1 MSDEVMTAPEEQA
14 LFQLSNGRY
23 IMDEAQSRVMF
34 QIKEAQP
41 EHSHPISGTGYS
53 WDESGMAELFSECYK
68 NDTRYCPEAK
78 SWFTY
83 SEGAWRKDTGSL
95 LVAEKIKEFCRLM
108 ALYCGEIANEERR
121 TEYMKFIVKMGDRR
135 FRDRLMKDAASV
147 LPIASA
153 EFDANP
159 YLINCKNGTFDLEKM
174 EFREHDWKDFLTMQ
188 TNFNYT
194 LQDARCRRWEKFV
207 AEVTCNDEDKADY
220 LQKALGYSM
229 LGMANEE
236 CMFILHGKTTRNGKS
251 TMLSAIHHLLGDYAS
266 VSPVS
271 IICKAERSKNA
282 EAANPMLASL
292 KGKRFVTMA
301 ESNQYGKLDEET
313 IKQLTGGEE
322 IKARNLYETATT
334 FLPQFTLWLSCND
347 LPTVSDKS
355 LFASDR
361 VRVIEFNRHF
371 TEAEQDKNLKNE
383 FQTQEAM
390 QGIFAWLVA
399 GYFKYK
405 RFGLKMSPAMRKVV
419 NQYERDNDLCLQF
432 LEERCEQAE
441 GVNTRSKSLFDA
453 YKIWCK
459 SNGYFACS
467 AKRFNA
473 DMETHPGWH
482 GGKVVYQG
490 YPVYK
495 NLRLKGAS

>member
-1 MSDEVMTAPEEQA
+1 
-14 LFQLSNGRY
+14 
-23 IMDEAQSRVMF
+23 
-34 QIKEAQP
+34 
-41 EHSHPISGTGYS
+41 
-53 WDESGMAELFSECYK
+53 
-68 NDTRYCPEAK
+68 
-78 SWFTY
+78 
-83 SEGAWRKDTGSL
+83 
-95 LVAEKIKEFCRLM
+95 
-108 ALYCGEIANEERR
+108 
-121 TEYMKFIVKMGDRR
+121 
-135 FRDRLMKDAASV
+135 MKDAASV

-174 EFREHDWKDFLTMQ
+174 EFREHDWRDFLTMQ

-194 LQDARCRRWEKFV
+194 LQDARCRRWEKFI

-347 LPTVSDKS
+347 LPSVNDKS

-371 TEAEQDKNLKNE
+371 KEEEQDKNLKNE

-390 QGIFAWLVA
+390 QGIFSWLVA

-473 DMETHPGWH
+473 DMEAHPEWH